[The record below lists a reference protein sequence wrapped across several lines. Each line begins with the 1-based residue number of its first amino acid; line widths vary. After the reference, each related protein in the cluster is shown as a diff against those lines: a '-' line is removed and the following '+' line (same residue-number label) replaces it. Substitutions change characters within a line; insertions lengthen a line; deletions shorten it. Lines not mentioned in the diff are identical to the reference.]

1 MDNSILQ
8 HEPDVRQPDD
18 FLAVVKIFKSILNR
32 VARLVQLTEDE
43 QENAGIYL
51 GEKRND

>member
-8 HEPDVRQPDD
+8 HEPDSRQPDG
-18 FLAVVKIFKSILNR
+18 FLASVKIFNNMLNWL
-32 VARLVQLTEDE
+32 ARLVQLTEDE